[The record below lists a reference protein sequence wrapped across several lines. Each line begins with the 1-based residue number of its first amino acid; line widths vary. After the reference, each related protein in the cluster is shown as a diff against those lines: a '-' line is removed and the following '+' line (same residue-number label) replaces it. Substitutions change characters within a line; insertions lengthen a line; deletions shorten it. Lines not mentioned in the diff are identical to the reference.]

1 MRENHLPYAT
11 QWIEEDDI
19 DTVVDVLR
27 GAYLTTGP
35 TIEAFERAVA
45 ECVGAPYAVAFS
57 SGTAALHAAMLAAGI
72 GPGDEVITTP
82 MTFAATSNAV
92 LYAGGVPVFAD
103 IRPDTYNIDVAD
115 VERKITP
122 RTKALLP
129 VDYTGQPAD
138 LGPLRELADQHRLIL
153 IEDAAHALGAT
164 YRGQRVGSIADM
176 TIFSFHP
183 VKHITTGEGGMVT
196 THHEDLAER
205 LRLIRSHGI
214 VRDPAKWHEHEGP
227 WYYEMHDLGYNYRM
241 TDIQAALGLSQ
252 LKKLDRFIA
261 LRKKYADMYN
271 ATFADNDALIVP
283 YQSPDGSS
291 SWHLYVLRLRLEAL
305 SITRREIYE
314 ALIRENIGVHVHYI
328 PVYWHPYYAGLGYR
342 RGLCPEAERHYK
354 AIITLPLFP
363 KMTER
368 DVGDVIDAVERIVRW
383 GKR

>member
-1 MRENHLPYAT
+1 MIDKYLPYST

-19 DTVVDVLR
+19 DAVVDVLR
-27 GAYLTTGP
+27 GTYLTTGP
-35 TIEAFERAVA
+35 TIDAFERAFA
-45 ECVGAPYAVAFS
+45 EYVGAPYAVAFS
-57 SGTAALHAAMLAAGI
+57 SGTAALHAAVLAAGI

-115 VERKITP
+115 VERKITS

-138 LGPLRELADQHRLIL
+138 LGPLRELADQYRLLL

-164 YRGQRVGSIADM
+164 YRGRRVGSIADM

-196 THHEDLAER
+196 THREDLAER

-214 VRDPAKWHEHEGP
+214 VRDPTKWSKNEGP

-252 LKKLDRFIA
+252 LKKVDRFIV
-261 LRKKYADMYN
+261 LRKKYAAMYN
-271 ATFADNDALIVP
+271 AAFADNDALIVP

-305 SITRREIYE
+305 SITRREIFD
-314 ALIRENIGVHVHYI
+314 ALIRENIGVNVHYI

-342 RGLCPEAERHYK
+342 RGLCPEAERHYE
-354 AIITLPLFP
+354 AIITLPLYP
-363 KMTER
+363 KMIER
-368 DVGDVIDAVERIVRW
+368 DVIDVIDAIDRIVKR

>member
-1 MRENHLPYAT
+1 MIDKYLPYST

-19 DTVVDVLR
+19 DAVVDVLR
-27 GAYLTTGP
+27 GTYLTTGP
-35 TIEAFERAVA
+35 TIDAFERAFA
-45 ECVGAPYAVAFS
+45 EYVGAPYAVAFS

-92 LYAGGVPVFAD
+92 LYAGGEPVFAD

-115 VERKITP
+115 VERKITS

-138 LGPLRELADQHRLIL
+138 LGPLRELADQYRLLL

-164 YRGQRVGSIADM
+164 YRGRRVGSIADM

-196 THHEDLAER
+196 THREDLAER

-214 VRDPAKWHEHEGP
+214 VRDPTKWSKNEGP

-261 LRKKYADMYN
+261 LRKKYAAMYN
-271 ATFADNDALIVP
+271 AAFADNDALIVP

-305 SITRREIYE
+305 SITRREIFE

-342 RGLCPEAERHYK
+342 RGLCPEAERHYE
-354 AIITLPLFP
+354 AIITLPLYP

-368 DVGDVIDAVERIVRW
+368 DVIDVIDAIDRIVRR